1 MDEYNYKASNGVKLL
16 RNLCRILAL
25 PAVLASTNAKVN
37 NLLNVNND
45 SDSRVE
51 KGEIWVHAIRKLPSA
66 SLKAVINL
74 SGWAEY
80 ADANDNI
87 KTVKYLNDHDI
98 TYTDSSKD
106 SLLKLISLMKE
117 QSKTCLQ
124 GVPLI
129 AYRALKEKLVEQER
143 KNLNVKEIWEYILT
157 SVRVKLLAYKL
168 GAFSNYGPYHSLA
181 IMSNHQVLTENEVDQ
196 LDVAPNAD
204 IVYQTI
210 NEHFYLFGKASDPD
224 IIPFEYEEEPSQTN
238 SITNV
243 RSTRNLKLNG
253 DDYLMCSHFKF
264 FKENTLFC
272 MSLWKDIN
280 SANNDQQFYRSVA
293 SIVSCYIFKNSNN
306 KQKNP
311 SAMKND
317 SNAQECVVH
326 WALCYSSMTNVSEL
340 NQGAQFLERFI
351 NHIQIDEYTVKF
363 AKKNNIRIDKRMRE
377 LSVPFS
383 FGRSC
388 PKLVKF
394 LSNIKMPYLVPPNN
408 LTNSLKEKLGSLC
421 EFGTCSRLE
430 NGRGIDI
437 EFDLL
442 FKGALQKGYV
452 ECKYIDTNI
461 GKPEVLQYIV
471 RSKDSPLSM
480 LVTFSMQ
487 ACLKS
492 AEKWKSKIVEQE
504 DDPAEPVRKKAKTG
518 KKQEK
523 IPRLTAKEKQE
534 IINGFSVYS
543 VFYIAK
549 QLKIVPLFERINP
562 KGVFLIVETGFAVP
576 KC

>member
-1 MDEYNYKASNGVKLL
+1 MDEYNSKASNRIKLL

-80 ADANDNI
+80 ADYNDNI
-87 KTVKYLNDHDI
+87 DIVKYLNDHEI

-106 SLLKLISLMKE
+106 SIIRLISFMRE
-117 QSKTCLQ
+117 QTKTCLQ
-124 GVPLI
+124 GVPII
-129 AYRALKEKLVEQER
+129 AYRALKEKLTEQGGNE
-143 KNLNVKEIWEYILT
+143 LNVKEIWEYILMY
-157 SVRVKLLAYKL
+157 VRVKLLAYKL
-168 GAFSNYGPYHSLA
+168 GAFSNHGPYHSLA
-181 IMSNHQVLTENEVDQ
+181 MISNHQELTENEVDQ

-204 IVYQTI
+204 IVHQII
-210 NEHFYLFGKASDPD
+210 NEYFYLFGKASDPD
-224 IIPFEYEEEPSQTN
+224 IIPFEYEESQQGTTLTTN
-238 SITNV
+238 
-243 RSTRNLKLNG
+243 RRNHKLKLNG
-253 DDYLMCSHFKF
+253 DDYLMCSHFKL

-272 MSLWKDIN
+272 MSLWKDVN

-293 SIVSCYIFKNSNN
+293 SIVSCYIFKNS
-306 KQKNP
+306 P

-326 WALCYSSMTNVSEL
+326 WALCYASMASVSEL
-340 NQGAQFLERFI
+340 NHGDQFLERFI
-351 NHIQIDEYTVKF
+351 NHVQIDEFTVNFAKENHIQIDEGMKV
-363 AKKNNIRIDKRMRE
+363 
-377 LSVPFS
+377 LSVPFA

-394 LSNIKMPYLVPPNN
+394 LSNIKIPYLFPSN
-408 LTNSLKEKLGSLC
+408 TDDLKEQLRGLC

-430 NGRGIDI
+430 NI
-437 EFDLL
+437 EFDLIY
-442 FKGALQKGYV
+442 KGSLKKGYV
-452 ECKYIDTNI
+452 ECKHIYKNLSKAD
-461 GKPEVLQYIV
+461 VLEYMA

-480 LVTFSMQ
+480 LVTFSMDES
-487 ACLKS
+487 LKS
-492 AEKWKSKIVEQE
+492 AENWASEVIDQK
-504 DDPAEPVRKKAKTG
+504 DNPAEPVRKKAKTS
-518 KKQEK
+518 KRQEK
-523 IPRLTAKEKQE
+523 IPRLTSKEKQE

-549 QLKIVPLFERINP
+549 QLKIVPLFENVKP
-562 KGVFLIVETGFAVP
+562 KGVFLIVQTGFTVP
-576 KC
+576 K